1 MNYTLQTSHRLY
13 DHGGFAVYA
22 IVVQKR
28 RRVSM
33 AEVHHPLR
41 ANEPDE
47 LYHPTYHGSL
57 HIL

>member
-13 DHGGFAVYA
+13 DHGGFTVY
-22 IVVQKR
+22 
-28 RRVSM
+28 